1 MAKAATETSI
11 TTIDDAPKA
20 VEQPAAKVLRGAAD
34 PDLSGERVELT
45 IHQDSGE
52 NGREP
57 VFVGLNGTGYQIPR
71 GIAVNVPVEVLE
83 VLDNAT
89 MTVYE
94 STAGVTVPKGRAVKR
109 FAYNVRQQ
117 RA

>member
-1 MAKAATETSI
+1 MAKATETSI

-20 VEQPAAKVLRGAAD
+20 TEPVATVKLNGKAD
-34 PDLSGERVELT
+34 PELSGKRVELT
-45 IHQDSGE
+45 IMQDSGE

-71 GIAVNVPVEVLE
+71 GIPVNVPVEVLE
-83 VLDNAT
+83 VLNNAT

-94 STAGVTVPKGRAVKR
+94 SSAGMTVPKGREVKR
-109 FAYNVRQQ
+109 FAYNVNQ